1 MDTRF
6 TAFIL
11 TALPRRKA
19 RHLHTLAGSLFLIGC
34 VLVALC
40 MASAA
45 AASEAKSKQ
54 PEIAKPDLVRGMM
67 ALRAGEFA
75 TAYTILQPIAV
86 SRSVHAQYAVGLI
99 LAKQGQQLPADTFDS
114 HSIRAITDLAERD
127 ARRKAVRE
135 TQAHQMFVAAA
146 RQGHIGAVF
155 ELGFQFER
163 GIGTSADID
172 KALQMYRIAAA
183 KNHLNAQYNLAVLL
197 SAGKD
202 GKPDFAKA
210 YLWAIAAQNN
220 AIKTMHPVLTPQM
233 MNSLARRIRSKIRH
247 GDAVRARRAVAS
259 LTGLG
264 V

>member
-19 RHLHTLAGSLFLIGC
+19 RHLRTLTGSLFLIGC
-34 VLVALC
+34 VLAALC
-40 MASAA
+40 ITSVA

-54 PEIAKPDLVRGMM
+54 QEI
-67 ALRAGEFA
+67 
-75 TAYTILQPIAV
+75 
-86 SRSVHAQYAVGLI
+86 
-99 LAKQGQQLPADTFDS
+99 AKQGQQLPADTFDS
-114 HSIRAITDLAERD
+114 HSIRAITDPAERD

-135 TQAHQMFVAAA
+135 TQSHQMFVAAA

-163 GIGTSADID
+163 GIGTSADMS

-183 KNHLNAQYNLAVLL
+183 KNHLNAQHNLAVLL
-197 SAGKD
+197 SAGKN

-210 YLWAIAAQNN
+210 YLWAIAAKNN
-220 AIKTMHPVLTPQM
+220 AIKTMHPVLTPQL
-233 MNSLARRIRSKIRH
+233 MNSLAQRIRSKIQH
-247 GDAVRARRAVAS
+247 GDAVRARRTVVS

>member
-19 RHLHTLAGSLFLIGC
+19 RHLRTLIGILFLIGC
-34 VLVALC
+34 VLAALC
-40 MASAA
+40 ITSVA

-54 PEIAKPDLVRGMM
+54 QEIANPDLVRGML
-67 ALRAGEFA
+67 ALRAGEFT

-86 SRSVHAQYAVGLI
+86 SGSVHAQYAVGLI

-114 HSIRAITDLAERD
+114 HSIRAITDPAERD
-127 ARRKAVRE
+127 ALRKAVRE
-135 TQAHQMFVAAA
+135 TQSHQMFVAAA

-163 GIGTSADID
+163 GIGTSADMS

-197 SAGKD
+197 SAGKN

-210 YLWAIAAQNN
+210 YLWAIAAKNN
-220 AIKTMHPVLTPQM
+220 AIKTMHPVLTPQL
-233 MNSLARRIRSKIRH
+233 MNSLAQRIRSKIQH
-247 GDAVRARRAVAS
+247 GDAVRARRTVVS